1 MQFIRSLI
9 FNIFLYVGLI
19 TIFILAIPTLIL
31 PSKFTI
37 FFGRLSAK
45 YIVLILRIILNTK
58 VIFHVVEN
66 LKKVENYFVASA
78 HQSMFETFALQI
90 PLDGPIFILK
100 KELLNIPLFGWY
112 LRKIGSIAIVRE
124 TTTKE
129 NLNFFDKVKEIIEK
143 NKRPLLIFPQG
154 TRVKI
159 NENPPFKKGVGRIYK
174 ALNLPC
180 IPVALNTGKVWPKNS
195 FMKYPGDIHISFL
208 EPIMSGKNNEEFTK
222 EIENQIYN
230 DCLLYTSPSPRDH

>member
-1 MQFIRSLI
+1 MQFTKSLI

-19 TIFILAIPTLIL
+19 SIFILAIPTLVL
-31 PSKFTI
+31 PNKYTI
-37 FFGRLSAK
+37 FFGKLSAK
-45 YIVLILRIILNTK
+45 YIVLILRLILSTR
-58 VIFHVVEN
+58 VIFHGTEN

-112 LRKIGSIAIVRE
+112 LRKIGSIAIIRE

-129 NLNFFDKVKEIIEK
+129 NLNFFDKVKERIEK
-143 NKRPLLIFPQG
+143 SKRPLLIFPQG
-154 TRVKI
+154 TRVKL

-195 FMKYPGDIHISFL
+195 FMKYPGDIHILFL
-208 EPIMSGKNNEEFTK
+208 EPIMPGKDNEEFTK
-222 EIENQIYN
+222 LIENQIY
-230 DCLLYTSPSPRDH
+230 TEIRKFS

>member
-1 MQFIRSLI
+1 MLFIRSLI

-19 TIFILAIPTLIL
+19 LIFILAIPTLVL

-45 YIVLILRIILNTK
+45 YLVFILKIILNTK
-58 VIFHVVEN
+58 VKFHGVEN
-66 LKKVENYFVASA
+66 LKKVDNFFVASA

-112 LRKIGSIAIVRE
+112 LRKIGSIAIVRD
-124 TTTKE
+124 TTTRE
-129 NLNFFDKVKEIIEK
+129 NLNFFDKVRERIETS
-143 NKRPLLIFPQG
+143 KRPLLIFPQG
-154 TRVKI
+154 TRVKLD
-159 NENPPFKKGVGRIYK
+159 EQPPFKKGVGRIYK

-180 IPVALNTGKVWPKNS
+180 VPVALNTGKVWPKNS
-195 FMKYPGDIHISFL
+195 FLKYPGDIHISFL
-208 EPIMSGKNNEEFTK
+208 EPIMSGKNNEEFVK
-222 EIENQIYN
+222 DIENKIY
-230 DCLLYTSPSPRDH
+230 TEIKKFH

>member
-1 MQFIRSLI
+1 MQLIRSLI

-19 TIFILAIPTLIL
+19 TIFILAIPTLVL

-58 VIFHVVEN
+58 VIFHGTEN
-66 LKKVENYFVASA
+66 LKKVDSYFVASA

-129 NLNFFDKVKEIIEK
+129 NLNFFDKVKEKVEK
-143 NKRPLLIFPQG
+143 SKRPLLIFPQG
-154 TRVKI
+154 TRVKL
-159 NENPPFKKGVGRIYK
+159 EDQPPFKKGVGRIYK

-180 IPVALNTGKVWPKNS
+180 IPVAHNTGKVWPKNS
-195 FMKYPGDIHISFL
+195 FMKYPGNIHITFL
-208 EPIMSGKNNEEFTK
+208 DPIEPGRDSEEFTK
-222 EIENQIYN
+222 EIENKIYTEIKKF
-230 DCLLYTSPSPRDH
+230 L